1 MRCLFSS
8 RGCVVLALAA
18 LLPLLSACRKEKT
31 GAVAAQASGAQ
42 TRASGCMAT

>member
-8 RGCVVLALAA
+8 RGFVVLALAA
-18 LLPLLSACRKEKT
+18 LPLLLCACQKEKT

-42 TRASGCMAT
+42 TRAIGRMAT